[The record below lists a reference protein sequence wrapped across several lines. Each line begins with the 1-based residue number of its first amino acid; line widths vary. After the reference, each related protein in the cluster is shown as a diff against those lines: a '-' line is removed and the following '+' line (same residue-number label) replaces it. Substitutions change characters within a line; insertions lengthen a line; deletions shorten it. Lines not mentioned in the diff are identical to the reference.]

1 MAKRKNRTGE
11 KSQYFDYNLI
21 AAVIL
26 LTCFGLVMLYS
37 TSAYTSQ
44 IKYGDDMNF
53 FSKQAFISVVSI
65 IIALVIS
72 LFDYHL
78 LYYVSGFI
86 YVVSLILMAL
96 VKYTPLGVEV
106 NGAKRW
112 LRLGIEVLQFQ
123 PAEVAKIAAI
133 TFIPCLIMKM
143 GKEVAT
149 RAGFWKLVAVRGR
162 AGICSFLSHG

>member
-1 MAKRKNRTGE
+1 
-11 KSQYFDYNLI
+11 
-21 AAVIL
+21 
-26 LTCFGLVMLYS
+26 MLYS

-133 TFIPCLIMKM
+133 TLSLIH
-143 GKEVAT
+143 
-149 RAGFWKLVAVRGR
+149 
-162 AGICSFLSHG
+162 I